1 MDSSWGDVLLAVGL
15 VLLVGVAGFAGQIF
29 FARRSRRDD
38 EASVLQQALIEPLAR
53 EPALAGV
60 GVVPVVTW
68 PSRRRPRVELT
79 GWVPSPEMSGVAV
92 RVVEREARK
101 LGRSV
106 RIIDSLAVMDHQ
118 QQRGA

>member
-1 MDSSWGDVLLAVGL
+1 
-15 VLLVGVAGFAGQIF
+15 
-29 FARRSRRDD
+29 
-38 EASVLQQALIEPLAR
+38 
-53 EPALAGV
+53 
-60 GVVPVVTW
+60 
-68 PSRRRPRVELT
+68 
-79 GWVPSPEMSGVAV
+79 MSGVAV